1 MKQLLTAT
9 LIALA
14 TATAP
19 VMAEELLHPLSDEMI
34 SELGMTPI
42 EEIDASKMKAP
53 TSAQIAKLVEEHKVV
68 MLINKSAKG
77 PNAQTM
83 TVFENGTE
91 VLKTKVST
99 GKEERVTS
107 ASGRT
112 YVSTT
117 PNGFFRPTKMYTDY
131 LSYTWNAPMP
141 NAVFFVG
148 GIAVHAT
155 GASNYS
161 KLGSRASGG
170 CVRTTLEDSKKIR
183 ELVMET
189 GRGSA
194 PGMYVV
200 KKEAAGR
207 NIITG
212 NTVSVSSV
220 DRNTGA
226 KTGKLVQNWD
236 TLIIVHE

>member
-1 MKQLLTAT
+1 MFRLAS
-9 LIALA
+9 IVALSA
-14 TATAP
+14 FIMTGSAQAYP
-19 VMAEELLHPLSDEMI
+19 ELMPMTDEMAL
-34 SELGMTPI
+34 ELGMTPA
-42 EEIDASKMKAP
+42 DQVRRVKMKAP
-53 TSAQIAKLVEEHKVV
+53 SAELLRRLQEENKVV
-68 MLINKSAKG
+68 IVVNKAAAG
-77 PNAQTM
+77 AGAQTM
-83 TVFENGTE
+83 TIYENGE
-91 VLKTKVST
+91 QVMKTKVST
-99 GKEERVTS
+99 GKEERVTA

-148 GIAVHAT
+148 GIAIHAT

-161 KLGSRASGG
+161 KLGTRASGG
-170 CVRTTLEDSKKIR
+170 CVRTTLEDSKKVR
-183 ELVMET
+183 EFVMDT

-194 PGMYVV
+194 PGMYVI

-212 NTVSVSSV
+212 NTVSVSAIN
-220 DRNTGA
+220 RNSGLRTGS
-226 KTGKLVQNWD
+226 LVQNWD
-236 TLIIVHE
+236 TIIIVHE